1 MLKNVGIRGRMIL
14 LTLLP
19 TLTVSALLGFYF
31 ISMRFSDLDRNL
43 YIRGEAVTTELVAAS
58 EYGLYFDSKIILQN
72 VTDNILSYPDVRMA
86 AIYDSDGDLLTF
98 TGRIPQVNPRFF
110 KENSDLISKKIFMQE
125 GHKNIQFLA
134 PVISRTINPKETSV
148 DKLYT
153 EKDQRIGWVVITL
166 SRENTI
172 MNQYQAIIATL
183 LIVLI
188 GLTVSILF
196 GLRLS
201 GDLIN
206 PLFDII
212 NAVKRIKEGALD
224 TKLDGN
230 PPGELKN
237 LEEGVNSM
245 ALSLNNAHQEMQRN
259 IKQATRELRHTL
271 KTIERQNIQLDQ
283 ARKEAIEASEIKSK
297 FLANMSHEI
306 RTPMNGVLGFLDL
319 LAKSKLSSLQREYL
333 ETIILS
339 SNNLLSIIND
349 ILDFSKIE
357 SGNLILEHQPFN
369 LREEITNCMML
380 FKPKV
385 IEQQVDFGVL
395 LDPQLPQMVTGDA
408 LRFCQILTNLV
419 GNALKFTEQGSVR
432 VGIELKAIHNE
443 KNEKNEKNAQSE
455 QVELYVTIKDTGIGL
470 SSEQI
475 AKLFHAFTQAD
486 LSTSRK
492 YGGTGLG
499 LTISKTLIE
508 KMHGE
513 IKVESELGHGAC
525 FSFNVFFEQGPS
537 VTIERKKPKSIK
549 KLIVYNQ
556 SRYACEMFLAH
567 IALLDIEFI
576 CCESETALIDSVVE
590 QDAVDIVLIYN
601 TLPEIQKLKQS
612 LIMDLQSF
620 TQANIFLIANMPLNE
635 LFDYTHKLGLKNCLN
650 YPYKPNKLVSFLE
663 NSLQL
668 SEKEDVTTATD
679 MPDIMAEKSILIVD
693 DNPINLKLLHILL
706 KTKGY
711 SPVDAFSAKE
721 ALSLAQKQKFMMILT
736 DVHMPE
742 MDGVELCHA
751 LRQDQRYQNT
761 PIIAVTADVVE
772 GQGESLLQEGFDA
785 IQIKPIDDN
794 ALSELLMHY
803 LGSNEL
809 SLQTKNDEKNE
820 NFEHICELSNKNATV
835 DDEIYIDIE
844 LASGLAGGNV
854 VFAKEMLAAF
864 MGSLN
869 SAVEEIM
876 SAYENNE
883 GKHLR
888 DLVHK
893 LHGGAS
899 YCGVPVLKNKLAQL
913 EKALQHNNYTIDA
926 IVLEKYEQFVMVC
939 DKTIQA
945 YHQYNQ

>member
-86 AIYDSDGDLLTF
+86 AIYDTNGDLLTF
-98 TGRIPQVNPRFF
+98 TGKIPQVNPDFF
-110 KENSDLISKKIFMQE
+110 KENSDLMSKKIFMQE

-134 PVISRTINPKETSV
+134 PVISRTVNPKEKSV

-245 ALSLNNAHQEMQRN
+245 ALSLNNAHQEMTRN

-271 KTIERQNIQLDQ
+271 NTIERQNIQLDQ

-319 LAKSKLSSLQREYL
+319 LAKSNLSPLQREYL

-357 SGNLILEHQPFN
+357 SGNLILEYQPFD

-380 FKPKV
+380 FKPKI
-385 IEQQVDFGVL
+385 IEQQIDFGVL
-395 LDPQLPQMVTGDA
+395 LDPQLPQMVMGDA

-419 GNALKFTEQGSVR
+419 GNALKFTEQGSVC
-432 VGIELKAIHNE
+432 VNVELKATH
-443 KNEKNEKNAQSE
+443 QH
-455 QVELYVTIKDTGIGL
+455 QVEIYIKVEDTGIGL
-470 SSEQI
+470 SQAQI
-475 AKLFHAFTQAD
+475 DKLFHAFTQAD

-513 IKVESELGHGAC
+513 IKVKSELDHGAC
-525 FSFNVFFEQGPS
+525 FSFNVFFDKVSAPTIKETKPIS
-537 VTIERKKPKSIK
+537 VK
-549 KLIVYNQ
+549 KLIVYSQ
-556 SRYACEMFLAH
+556 SQYAGEMFLAH
-567 IALLDIEFI
+567 ISLLDIEFI
-576 CCESETALIDSVVE
+576 YCDSETTLIDTVVE
-590 QDAVDIVLIYN
+590 QDDVDIVLIYN
-601 TLPEIQKLKQS
+601 TLPDMQKLKQS
-612 LIMDLQSF
+612 LIIDLQSF
-620 TQANIFLIANMPLNE
+620 TQADIFLIANMPLNE
-635 LFDYTHKLGLKNCLN
+635 LFDYTRQLGLKNCLN
-650 YPYKPNKLVSFLE
+650 YPYKLNKLASFLE
-663 NSLQL
+663 SSLEL
-668 SEKEDVTTATD
+668 SETKEVATID
-679 MPDIMAEKSILIVD
+679 DIPNLQAEKSILIVD

-706 KTKGY
+706 ETKGY

-721 ALSLAQKQKFMMILT
+721 ALSLIEKQNFIMVLT

-751 LRQDQRYQNT
+751 LRQVDRYRDV

-772 GQGESLLQEGFDA
+772 GQGESLLKEGFDA
-785 IQIKPIDDN
+785 IQIKPIDDT
-794 ALSELLMHY
+794 ALSELLIHY
-803 LGSNEL
+803 LGNSDIPIQVGNAI
-809 SLQTKNDEKNE
+809 NDQYAQMNQDQQ
-820 NFEHICELSNKNATV
+820 IT
-835 DDEIYIDIE
+835 DEIIQNNDAGESKKYIDIE
-844 LASGLAGGNV
+844 LASSLAGGNIA
-854 VFAKEMLAAF
+854 FAKEMLSAF
-864 MGSLN
+864 MSSL
-869 SAVEEIM
+869 SDAIKEIIT
-876 SAYENNE
+876 AYENNE

-899 YCGVPVLKNKLAQL
+899 YCGVPVLKNKLANL

-926 IVLEKYEQFVMVC
+926 IVLEKYEQFITVC
-939 DKTIQA
+939 DKTIYA

>member
-98 TGRIPQVNPRFF
+98 TGRIPQVNPHFF
-110 KENSDLISKKIFMQE
+110 KENSDLMSKKIFMQE

-134 PVISRTINPKETSV
+134 PVISRTVNPKEKSV
-148 DKLYT
+148 GKLYT

-172 MNQYQAIIATL
+172 MNQYQAIITTL

-271 KTIERQNIQLDQ
+271 KTIERQNVQLDQ

-319 LAKSKLSSLQREYL
+319 LAKSNLSSLQREYL

-385 IEQQVDFGVL
+385 IEQQIDFGVL
-395 LDPQLPQMVTGDA
+395 LDPHLPQMVMGDA

-419 GNALKFTEQGSVR
+419 SNALKFTEQGSVC
-432 VGIELKAIHNE
+432 VNVDLKATH
-443 KNEKNEKNAQSE
+443 QH
-455 QVELYVTIKDTGIGL
+455 QVEICIKVKDTGIGL
-470 SSEQI
+470 SQAQI
-475 AKLFHAFTQAD
+475 NKLFHAFTQAD

-508 KMHGE
+508 KMGGE
-513 IKVESELGHGAC
+513 IHVESKLDQGAC
-525 FSFNVFFEQGPS
+525 FNFNVFFDRVSASTVEE
-537 VTIERKKPKSIK
+537 IKSISVK
-549 KLIVYNQ
+549 KLIVYSQ
-556 SRYACEMFLAH
+556 SQYAGEMFLAH
-567 IALLDIEFI
+567 IALFGIEYI
-576 CCESETALIDSVVE
+576 YCDSEATLIDAVVE
-590 QDAVDIVLIYN
+590 QDTVDIVLIYN
-601 TLPEIQKLKQS
+601 TLPEMQKLKQS

-620 TQANIFLIANMPLNE
+620 TQADIFLIANMPLNE

-663 NSLQL
+663 SSLEL
-668 SEKEDVTTATD
+668 SETKETD
-679 MPDIMAEKSILIVD
+679 TVDDIPNMQAEKSILIVD

-711 SPVDAFSAKE
+711 APVNAFSAKE
-721 ALSLAQKQKFMMILT
+721 ALSLIEKQNFRMVLT

-751 LRQDQRYQNT
+751 LRQDARYRDV

-772 GQGESLLQEGFDA
+772 GQGESLLKEGFDA

-803 LGSNEL
+803 LGNRDTTMHVGNAVNDQHDQMNQDQQITNEVIQR
-809 SLQTKNDEKNE
+809 SDTKESK
-820 NFEHICELSNKNATV
+820 K
-835 DDEIYIDIE
+835 YIDIE
-844 LASGLAGGNV
+844 LASGLAGGNIA
-854 VFAKEMLAAF
+854 FAKEMLAAF
-864 MGSLN
+864 MNSL
-869 SAVEEIM
+869 SDAVEEIVT
-876 SAYENNE
+876 AYENSE
-883 GKHLR
+883 GKRLR

-899 YCGVPVLKNKLAQL
+899 YCGVPVLKNKLANL

-926 IVLEKYEQFVMVC
+926 IVLEKYEQFIIVC
-939 DKTIQA
+939 DKTIDA

>member
-86 AIYDSDGDLLTF
+86 AIYDRDGNLLTF
-98 TGRIPQVNPRFF
+98 TGRIPQVTPRFF

-224 TKLDGN
+224 TKLDDN

-237 LEEGVNSM
+237 LEEGINSM

-319 LAKSKLSSLQREYL
+319 LAKSKLNSLQREYL
-333 ETIILS
+333 ETIMLS

-369 LREEITNCMML
+369 LHEEISNCMML
-380 FKPKV
+380 FKPRV
-385 IEQQVDFGVL
+385 IKQQVDFGVL
-395 LDPQLPQMVTGDA
+395 LDPQLPEMVIGDA

-419 GNALKFTEQGSVR
+419 GNALKFTEQASVC
-432 VGIELKAIHNE
+432 VSVKLKAIHNE
-443 KNEKNEKNAQSE
+443 
-455 QVELYVTIKDTGIGL
+455 QVEIYVEVKDTGIGL
-470 SSEQI
+470 SPAQI
-475 AKLFHAFTQAD
+475 DKLFHAFTQAD

-513 IKVESELGHGAC
+513 INVKSELNHGAC
-525 FSFNVFFEQGPS
+525 FSFNVFFDKAPS
-537 VTIERKKPKSIK
+537 SVIEKTHSISIK

-556 SRYACEMFLAH
+556 SQYAGEMFLSH
-567 IALLDIEFI
+567 IALLGIEYI
-576 CCESETALIDSVVE
+576 CCGSVV
-590 QDAVDIVLIYN
+590 
-601 TLPEIQKLKQS
+601 
-612 LIMDLQSF
+612 F
-620 TQANIFLIANMPLNE
+620 
-635 LFDYTHKLGLKNCLN
+635 
-650 YPYKPNKLVSFLE
+650 
-663 NSLQL
+663 
-668 SEKEDVTTATD
+668 
-679 MPDIMAEKSILIVD
+679 
-693 DNPINLKLLHILL
+693 
-706 KTKGY
+706 
-711 SPVDAFSAKE
+711 
-721 ALSLAQKQKFMMILT
+721 
-736 DVHMPE
+736 
-742 MDGVELCHA
+742 
-751 LRQDQRYQNT
+751 
-761 PIIAVTADVVE
+761 
-772 GQGESLLQEGFDA
+772 
-785 IQIKPIDDN
+785 
-794 ALSELLMHY
+794 
-803 LGSNEL
+803 
-809 SLQTKNDEKNE
+809 
-820 NFEHICELSNKNATV
+820 
-835 DDEIYIDIE
+835 
-844 LASGLAGGNV
+844 
-854 VFAKEMLAAF
+854 
-864 MGSLN
+864 
-869 SAVEEIM
+869 
-876 SAYENNE
+876 
-883 GKHLR
+883 
-888 DLVHK
+888 
-893 LHGGAS
+893 
-899 YCGVPVLKNKLAQL
+899 
-913 EKALQHNNYTIDA
+913 
-926 IVLEKYEQFVMVC
+926 
-939 DKTIQA
+939 
-945 YHQYNQ
+945 